1 MGQEIHMDKIHVM
14 IWIAEGKRKDWQ
26 GTIGDDLRWL
36 GFCGTRLEDWQW
48 SDMNGKALPNENALM
63 ERTK

>member
-26 GTIGDDLRWL
+26 GTIGDDLR
-36 GFCGTRLEDWQW
+36 
-48 SDMNGKALPNENALM
+48 
-63 ERTK
+63 